1 MTLLPH
7 HARQRNNFEI
17 IRLARPRIE
26 RERDAEGWLV
36 LLPSGHCWFVG
47 DRRQALGEFAKLVGI
62 ERSGRAAR

>member
-26 RERDAEGWLV
+26 RERDAAGWLV
-36 LLPSGHCWFVG
+36 LLPGGHCWLVG
-47 DRRQALGEFAKLVGI
+47 DRRQALREFAGLVEI
-62 ERSGRAAR
+62 ESGRP

>member
-26 RERDAEGWLV
+26 RDAEGRLV

>member
-36 LLPSGHCWFVG
+36 QLPSGHCWLVG
-47 DRRQALGEFAKLVGI
+47 DRRQALREFSSLVEI
-62 ERSGRAAR
+62 ERSGRP

>member
-17 IRLARPRIE
+17 IRLARLRIE

-36 LLPSGHCWFVG
+36 LLPSGHCWLCG
-47 DRRQALGEFAKLVGI
+47 DRRQALAEFTSLVEI
-62 ERSGRAAR
+62 ERSGRP